1 MFLVLA
7 FKLALIFI
15 VKDIGS
21 SMVIKPKIRGFICT
35 NAHPVG
41 CSEHVQEQ
49 INYVKQQGAL
59 KNAPKNVLV
68 IGASTGYGLASRI
81 TAAFG
86 GSAKT
91 LGVFFEKEGTERK
104 TGSAGWYNTAAFQD
118 AADEAGLWSKNINGD
133 AFSNEIK
140 QKAINTIKAD
150 LGKVDLIIYSLASP
164 RRTDPNT
171 GEVFSSTLKPIGN
184 AVTTKNLNTSKR
196 EIDEI
201 TVEAANQDDIDN
213 TIKVMGGEDWEMWID
228 ALKEADVLADN
239 FKTTAYTYIGKEL
252 TWPIY
257 GHATIGKAKE
267 DLDRAT
273 AAIKESTKVLNGEA
287 YVSSLNAV
295 VTQASSAIPI
305 MPLYISA
312 LFKVMKADGT
322 YEGTIEQ
329 IHALFSENLYGES
342 PRFDE
347 GGHLFQNYKELED
360 DVQAR
365 IQAVWDKVDTSS
377 IDELT
382 DYVGYHNEFL
392 RLFGFGIDG
401 VDYDQ
406 DVDSVKP
413 IANMIN

>member
-1 MFLVLA
+1 
-7 FKLALIFI
+7 
-15 VKDIGS
+15 
-21 SMVIKPKIRGFICT
+21 MVIKPKIRGFICT

-86 GSAKT
+86 GVAKT
-91 LGVFFEKEGTERK
+91 LGIFFEKEGTERK
-104 TGSAGWYNTAAFQD
+104 TGSAGWYNTAAFQN

-140 QKAINTIKAD
+140 QKAIDTIKAD
-150 LGKVDLIIYSLASP
+150 LGKVDLVIYSLASP

-171 GEVFSSTLKPIGN
+171 GEVYSSTLKPIGN

-201 TVEAANQDDIDN
+201 TVEAATQDDIDN
-213 TIKVMGGEDWEMWID
+213 TIKVMGGEDWEMWIN
-228 ALKEADVLADN
+228 ALQDADVLADD

-267 DLDRAT
+267 DLDSAT
-273 AAIKESTKVLNGEA
+273 VAIKESTKALNGQA

-329 IHALFSENLYGES
+329 IHGLFTENLYGET
-342 PRFDE
+342 PRFDD

-365 IQAVWDKVDTSS
+365 IQAVWDKVDTST

-392 RLFGFGIDG
+392 RLFGFGIES

-406 DVDSVKP
+406 DVEPVQA
-413 IANMIN
+413 IANMID

>member
-1 MFLVLA
+1 
-7 FKLALIFI
+7 
-15 VKDIGS
+15 
-21 SMVIKPKIRGFICT
+21 MVIKPKIRGFICT

-41 CSEHVQEQ
+41 CAAHVQEQ
-49 INYVKQQGAL
+49 IEYVKQQGQIE
-59 KNAPKNVLV
+59 NGPKNVLV

-86 GSAKT
+86 AGAKT
-91 LGVFFEKEGTERK
+91 LGIFFEKEGSEKK
-104 TGSAGWYNTAAFQD
+104 TASAGWYNTAAFQQ
-118 AADEAGLWSKNINGD
+118 AAEEAGLWSKNINGD
-133 AFSNEIK
+133 AFSDELK
-140 QKAINTIKAD
+140 QKTIDTIKAE
-150 LGKVDLIIYSLASP
+150 LGKVDLVVYSLASP
-164 RRTDPNT
+164 RRKDPKSD
-171 GEVFSSTLKPIGN
+171 EVYSSTLKPIGS
-184 AVTTKNLNTSKR
+184 AITTKNLNTSKR
-196 EIDEI
+196 VIDEM
-201 TVEAANQDDIDN
+201 TVEAANEDEIAN
-213 TIKVMGGEDWEMWID
+213 TVKVMGGEDWELWID
-228 ALKEADVLADN
+228 ALKQADVLADG

-273 AAIKESTKVLNGEA
+273 LAIRETTADIKGEA

-312 LFKVMKADGT
+312 LFKVMKGDGT

-329 IHALFSENLYGES
+329 IHGLFTENLYGQS
-342 PRFDE
+342 PRFDN

-360 DVQAR
+360 GVQAR
-365 IQAVWDKVDTSS
+365 VQTIWDTVDTDT

-392 RLFGFGIDG
+392 KLFGFGVDG
-401 VDYDQ
+401 VDYEA
-406 DVDSVKP
+406 DVDATVE
-413 IANMIN
+413 INHLV